1 MENYPELLVY
11 YNDIP
16 THTKRIYYVIR
27 YCLRKPDST
36 QVNKHLLYK
45 LLLI

>member
-1 MENYPELLVY
+1 VENYPELLVY

-16 THTKRIYYVIR
+16 THTKRTYYVIR
-27 YCLRKPDST
+27 HCLHKPDST
-36 QVNKHLLYK
+36 QLNERLLRK